1 VTTDRDFQEPPP
13 MSDVPAGETS
23 DQEALASPG
32 ATADAQEHAVDSR
45 YVSLQRISGWL
56 VTILVSLVS
65 MVGLVIAG
73 LFARPSLVITLSFF
87 ALWVVASAA
96 LAALSHVWPALE
108 HRHLSYRLSEQSIR
122 IRRGVL
128 WREVI
133 TVPRN
138 RIQHTDVSQGP
149 LERRFGLATLLV
161 HTAGTEFARVTL
173 PGLENGRALAIRDHL
188 MAGGEDDA
196 L

>member
-1 VTTDRDFQEPPP
+1 MDESAASED
-13 MSDVPAGETS
+13 SLPAERV
-23 DQEALASPG
+23 
-32 ATADAQEHAVDSR
+32 ADGDEHSVDSR
-45 YVSLQRISGWL
+45 YISLQRISSWL
-56 VTILVSLVS
+56 VTAIVSSVLLA
-65 MVGLVIAG
+65 GLLIAG
-73 LFARPSLVITLSFF
+73 VVARPSLVITLFLF
-87 ALWVVASAA
+87 ALWVVVCSA
-96 LAALSHVWPALE
+96 LAVLSHVWPVLE
-108 HRHLSYRLSEQSIR
+108 HRRLSYRLSEQGIQ

-161 HTAGTEFARVTL
+161 HTAGTEFARVAL
-173 PGLENGRALAIRDHL
+173 SGLENGRALAIRDHL

>member
-1 VTTDRDFQEPPP
+1 MDPSASSGGSLSSERVADG
-13 MSDVPAGETS
+13 GEHS
-23 DQEALASPG
+23 
-32 ATADAQEHAVDSR
+32 VDSR
-45 YVSLQRISGWL
+45 YVSLQRISSWL
-56 VTILVSLVS
+56 VTAIVSFSS
-65 MVGLVIAG
+65 MVGLLIVG
-73 LFARPSLVITLSFF
+73 VVSRPSLVITLSIFT
-87 ALWVVASAA
+87 LWVVVCST
-96 LAALSHVWPALE
+96 LAVLSHTWPVLE
-108 HRHLSYRLSEQSIR
+108 HRHLSYRLSEQGIQ

-161 HTAGTEFARVTL
+161 HTAGTVFARVTL
-173 PGLENGRALAIRDHL
+173 SGLENGRALAIRDHL